1 MINLLI
7 VASML
12 IMVTGI
18 KKEEAH
24 AFQPVSHYILMKK
37 TTERLKKDSIIRKA
51 LETYPKIAA
60 WGANGPDLGLI
71 QPGEIFGYSP
81 WSSAYHYFKVGSLTA
96 RQLQNALKSGDLKK
110 IAFAAGW
117 ATHVG
122 GDLGCHGIFVNP
134 ECGVYLDKPEG
145 RPLHIALER
154 AAEPY
159 LWVNMGGYLAEDYK
173 NGVADL
179 FADASEIPFDVMI
192 QSSREIHG
200 DAPSETEAR
209 NWATVLNLGL
219 KTGVGY
225 KYSEYDEAVKF
236 LSSNNRISRLENAFY
251 SALERC
257 IEMLTSAEEGIF
269 DVFKD
274 RWNLDVGR
282 SDSPISNLTVNITT
296 GKNRLTDFGT
306 GTDDYVYFG
315 MELKDGTKKEWSLDN
330 GKNYG
335 ITVNDF
341 ESGNIDKFY
350 LYMDKLRKDVAP
362 NSVKKIYLRKE
373 KFESSLGHD
382 WYPEHMIV
390 FVNGQTA
397 FDMDIKEWINDEHTT
412 YEREVDFSSIVGI
425 PDDENPAPVINVLK
439 AV

>member
-1 MINLLI
+1 M
-7 VASML
+7 
-12 IMVTGI
+12 
-18 KKEEAH
+18 
-24 AFQPVSHYILMKK
+24 
-37 TTERLKKDSIIRKA
+37 
-51 LETYPKIAA
+51 
-60 WGANGPDLGLI
+60 
-71 QPGEIFGYSP
+71 
-81 WSSAYHYFKVGSLTA
+81 
-96 RQLQNALKSGDLKK
+96 KSGDLKK

-134 ECGVYLDKPEG
+134 ECGAYLDKPEG
-145 RPLHIALER
+145 RPLHVALER

-159 LWVNMGGYLAEDYK
+159 LWVNMGGYSSEDYK

-192 QSSREIHG
+192 KSSREIHG

-209 NWATVLNLGL
+209 NWATVLKLGL

-225 KYSEYDEAVKF
+225 KYSEYEEAVLF
-236 LSSNNRISRLENAFY
+236 LSSNNRISRLENAFN

-257 IEMLTSAEEGIF
+257 IEMLTSAEEGRF
-269 DVFKD
+269 DVFMD

-296 GKNRLTDFGT
+296 GKNRFTDFGT

-341 ESGNIDKFY
+341 EAGNTDKFY

-362 NSVKKIYLRKE
+362 NSIKKIYLRKE
-373 KFESSLGHD
+373 KFKSSLGHD
-382 WYPEHMIV
+382 WYPEHMMV
-390 FVNGQTA
+390 FINGQTA

-412 YEREVDFSSIVGI
+412 YEREVDFSSIIGI
-425 PDDENPAPVINVLK
+425 PDDENPEPVINVLK